1 MSISSSIKLFNYQMQ
16 CNLLAFSG
24 VTWTASSGAD
34 SQETS
39 LEYLSLGTESK
50 QVVVINTAFNILI
63 LSSLPFQGNV

>member
-1 MSISSSIKLFNYQMQ
+1 MNV
-16 CNLLAFSG
+16 LAFNG
-24 VTWTASSGAD
+24 VMWTASSGAD